1 MTKEI
6 NSKIFRAYDIRGICP
21 NELNEEIAQKIG
33 TINYEIVHMPDKK
46 RVPKLFIKNGKPCKI
61 KTMLEEKLL

>member
-1 MTKEI
+1 MLWGRQGDEEI
-6 NSKIFRAYDIRGICP
+6 TV
-21 NELNEEIAQKIG
+21 EEIAEKIG

-46 RVPKLFIKNGKPCKI
+46 RVPKLFIRNEKPWKI